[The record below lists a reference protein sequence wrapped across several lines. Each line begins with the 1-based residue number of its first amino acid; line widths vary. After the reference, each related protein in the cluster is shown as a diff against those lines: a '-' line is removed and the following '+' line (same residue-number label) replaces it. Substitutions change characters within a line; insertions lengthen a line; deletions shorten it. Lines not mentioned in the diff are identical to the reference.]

1 MFMRTNVKKML
12 LRELLARKTPNG
24 YYLIPS
30 FKKTLRLI
38 DLKDIEV
45 EEYNAEIVFLKTKSR
60 NKAKQLIE
68 YLIKRGLVAE
78 I

>member
-1 MFMRTNVKKML
+1 MRMSIEKI
-12 LRELLARKTPNG
+12 LRELLTRKTPNG

-30 FKKTLRLI
+30 FKKALRFI
-38 DLKDIEV
+38 DLKDLEV
-45 EEYNAEIVFLKTKSR
+45 EEYNAEIVFLKTRSR

-68 YLIKRGLVAE
+68 YLIKRKLVAE